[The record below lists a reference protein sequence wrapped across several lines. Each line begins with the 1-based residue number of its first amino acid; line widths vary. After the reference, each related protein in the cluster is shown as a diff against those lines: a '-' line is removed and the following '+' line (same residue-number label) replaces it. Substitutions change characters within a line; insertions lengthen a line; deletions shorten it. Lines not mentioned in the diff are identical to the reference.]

1 MNFSDYIVAYKIL
14 KDLGTPWVKFKAYN
28 LGLIDSKGEKIKNSE
43 TSEEKEAVNSY
54 YKMIFNMKRLLQ
66 KVVGKNNLAQ
76 QIVSL
81 FLLKESENK
90 ELKLNENVID
100 YIIKYYKIDEF
111 SKGAKINENHQKM
124 FIDAILES
132 TIIDYK

>member
-14 KDLGTPWVKFKAYN
+14 KDLGTPWTKFKAYN
-28 LGLIDSKGEKIKNSE
+28 LGLIDNKGEKIRNSE
-43 TSEEKEAVNSY
+43 TSEEREAVNSY
-54 YKMIFNMKRLLQ
+54 HKMIFNMKRLLQ
-66 KVVGKNNLAQ
+66 KVVGRNNLAQ

-90 ELKLNENVID
+90 ELKLNENVTD

-124 FIDAILES
+124 FIDAFIES

>member
-14 KDLGTPWVKFKAYN
+14 KDLGTPWIKFKAYN
-28 LGLIDSKGEKIKNSE
+28 LGLIDNKGEKIKNSE
-43 TSEEKEAVNSY
+43 TPEEKEAVNSY

-66 KVVGKNNLAQ
+66 KVVGRNNLAQ

-111 SKGAKINENHQKM
+111 LKE
-124 FIDAILES
+124 E
-132 TIIDYK
+132 